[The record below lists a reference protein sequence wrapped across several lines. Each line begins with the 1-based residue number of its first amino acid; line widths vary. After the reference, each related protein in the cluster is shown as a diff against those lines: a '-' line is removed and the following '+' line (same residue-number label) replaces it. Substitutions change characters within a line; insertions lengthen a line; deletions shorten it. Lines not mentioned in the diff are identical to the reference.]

1 MKPAVFLDRDGTINR
16 DVGYLSTPKKLA
28 LFRGTSEAISLLSRA
43 GYKVIVVS
51 NQSGVGRG
59 FISKETVK
67 CINLRLEKMLAERG
81 ARIDAFYICP
91 HHPDDGCSCRKP
103 RTGLIKKAA
112 RDFGL
117 DLSRSY
123 IIGDKLTDIEM
134 GRRARLK
141 ESILV
146 LTGMGRKEL
155 RRAKEGNF
163 KLGPVSKDLLAA
175 ARSIYRNN
183 VS

>member
-16 DVGYLSTPKKLA
+16 EVGYLSTPKKLA

-67 CINLRLEKMLAERG
+67 CINRRLEEMLAKKG
-81 ARIDAFYICP
+81 ARIDAFYICT

-103 RTGLIKKAA
+103 KTGLIKKAA
-112 RDFGL
+112 RDFSL

-123 IIGDKLTDIEM
+123 IIGDKLSDIEM

-155 RRAKEGNF
+155 RRAKEVDF
-163 KLGPVSKDLLAA
+163 KLGPLSRDILAA
-175 ARSIYRNN
+175 ARHITSQTA
-183 VS
+183 